1 MIFPIRWN
9 EHPKV
14 FNEVQILI
22 NVTSLGMQGHKDLR
36 FDFSIFDK
44 KINVVDI
51 IYNPENTR
59 FLRDARKS
67 GHKTFSGID
76 MFIYQAQK
84 AFYIWNKKKP
94 KITNVIY
101 KKLRKIIND

>member
-1 MIFPIRWN
+1 
-9 EHPKV
+9 
-14 FNEVQILI
+14 
-22 NVTSLGMQGHKDLR
+22 MQGQKNLK

-59 FLRDARKS
+59 FLRDASKS
-67 GHKTFSGID
+67 GHKTFSGLD

-94 KITNVIY
+94 KETNVIY